1 MKKLVIL
8 VLFCATLTFAQ
19 NADCEPVKTENNNL
33 KSVIKSLNE
42 ENTYL
47 KKILDI
53 NKPIKEIQKDG
64 ILFKVTKVTGNLKD
78 KSVTFT
84 LLVET
89 KDNERN
95 IYSHEFSLVDIE
107 GNDVKRDYDKTENQK
122 NLTLNTPIKMNFV
135 FVYKNGFDDE
145 APRIAK
151 LVKLKFENS
160 IKGTYT
166 LPQRTDIEFKD
177 LDIIWK

>member
-1 MKKLVIL
+1 MFCNAFAFGQSSECETIKK
-8 VLFCATLTFAQ
+8 
-19 NADCEPVKTENNNL
+19 ENNNL
-33 KSVIKSLNE
+33 KSVITNLNE
-42 ENTYL
+42 EIKYF
-47 KKILDI
+47 KKVLDI
-53 NKPIKEIQKDG
+53 NKSIKEVEKDS
-64 ILFKVTKVTGNLKD
+64 ILFKVIKAQGDLKNKCVTITVLA
-78 KSVTFT
+78 
-84 LLVET
+84 ET
-89 KDNERN
+89 KDKERH
-95 IYSHEFSLVDIE
+95 IYSSDISLIDIE
-107 GNDVKRDYDKTENQK
+107 GNDLKIDYDKTENQK
-122 NLTLNTPIKMNFV
+122 NLTLNTPVKMNFV